1 MDRTA
6 DRQAFEAVHNV
17 KRDAVRLSGDI
28 DIIGTA
34 GSREAFIARYHEFLD
49 RYADSTNENVR
60 KFAADIKNILSEYE
74 DALNAAGIWADASGR
89 LSLTAET
96 DGGERMAHTSEET
109 SKAGQLMTQQAD
121 TTVPADT
128 VRNKT
133 ADLSEDR
140 IEEAFH
146 AINKALLSAEVNME
160 RLIPKKYVSY
170 DAKREYRVLQ
180 QAGNIY
186 SKNI

>member
-28 DIIGTA
+28 DVIGTA

-49 RYADSTNENVR
+49 RYEGSINENVR
-60 KFAADIKNILSEYE
+60 KFAADIKNIVFEYE

-89 LSLTAET
+89 LRLTAEA
-96 DGGERMAHTSEET
+96 DGGERRAYTLEET
-109 SKAGQLMTQQAD
+109 QKAGTLMPQQAD

-133 ADLSEDR
+133 ADMSGDR
-140 IEEAFH
+140 IEEAFQ

-180 QAGNIY
+180 QTGNIY
-186 SKNI
+186 SENI